1 MIYLFDEKEKL
12 VKIVN
17 KKAVKTALQ
26 TYSLTTENYVSDRLT
41 VETKALNDDDF
52 EQVEYMAIQSMEN
65 SHQYHYFYIAQ
76 KKTVGDISTF
86 TGVQSGIEE
95 LRKTPVFD
103 KRPNNMRAEA
113 VINDLLKN
121 TNWRA
126 RFVAETINRS
136 TNFYY
141 ISVFDAL
148 KKICKVW
155 GLEMQFL
162 VEMNG
167 NGIGARYIDFKKRIG
182 EATGKRV
189 VYGHNALEILKE
201 IERTN
206 IYTALVGRG
215 KGEQVSSAEESG
227 KTADG
232 YGRKITFES
241 VVWSK
246 AKGNPLDKPLGQ
258 RYLEDPEMTRRYG
271 IKNADG
277 TMRAKIGFVD
287 FNEEENPNELIKL
300 TYQALVNASR
310 PQLALKTS
318 SVYLKGVKIGDTI
331 RVVRHDKKLDYD
343 TRIFEITFNRLN
355 NKSSDIKLGDQI
367 SESANSKIQSV
378 ADKAVEDFINNEFNS
393 FVKNLPDFVKSADG
407 YNTNW
412 YSVEDPVKKYP
423 KKVLINDIWY
433 KPDPEH
439 EGHTIMQRWTGE
451 AWEEILRTYNEISLR
466 EKIDQKFNELKQTTD
481 QAIQTANQKAEEALK
496 KAGTIPDTA
505 RLSEQIKQQILASQD
520 LNQKVTE
527 SLNQTDGGVIYNK
540 ILQNIKTEF
549 TPKTAFDSFER
560 STNDDLSELRLKADE
575 SERKIIR
582 QNIEFNK
589 LTESNKIYERIL
601 GTSETGAPD
610 KVSRLVMSSEIFRT
624 EVGKYVTDD
633 NNLIV
638 NSMTMDKHT
647 LIGNSNPKA
656 DISLNNGVFTIKAE
670 GLTGYNWSGFS
681 LPIYVKKIYQDET
694 YTLGFKFRIL
704 SKLDSVFAFN
714 IKNHGLNKLL
724 LNADI
729 GTPNSQASEEWYEFQ
744 RTFTVQEDFEFGE
757 DKNFPFYIYLA
768 KNGWIEFKEPIL
780 VRGSRTGT
788 YKPSQ
793 FDDAYKKTNEAKE
806 LAESAQTQ
814 AENAQIRAQNAQT
827 RAIQVAE
834 MAEKAKMTAEAT
846 RTQVT
851 QLAGSYSIR
860 NLNSAGDILG
870 QMNLNPDG
878 SVRINEGLLSIG
890 EKTYIKDGVIKSG
903 MIGRAQIETAHI
915 KEIDANTAR
924 IININAKNIATEGL
938 TANVIKGGTLSSL
951 NGVTN
956 FDLQTGWL
964 EMNKEAVGI
973 RNRFEGK
980 PMQFLIFGQGA
991 INGVPCAY
999 TQLMSNRNGQTGI
1012 EHTSAGIQ
1020 IWNGR
1025 LGNNVQTAITFY
1037 GKSMDFIP
1045 NSQGGGVTLN
1055 TETRDLYKLHNVF
1068 LDNALVAGKEIFLK
1082 GNSLV
1087 TLFNLIDKNFKGIE
1101 DHLKRANLG
1110 APGYYRTNI

>member
-1 MIYLFDEKEKL
+1 MIYLFNEKEKL
-12 VKIVN
+12 IKIVN
-17 KKAVKTALQ
+17 KKAIKTALQ
-26 TYSLTTENYVSDRLT
+26 TYTLTTDNYVSDRLT

-65 SHQYHYFYIAQ
+65 NHQYHYFFIAQ
-76 KKTVGDISTF
+76 KKTVGDITTF

-103 KRPNNMRAEA
+103 KRPKNTLAKP
-113 VINDLLKN
+113 VINELLQG
-121 TNWRA
+121 TNWQA
-126 RFVAETINRS
+126 RFIAETTNRS

-155 GLEMQFL
+155 GLEMQFF

-227 KTADG
+227 KDADG

-287 FNEEENPNELIKL
+287 FNEEENPDELIKL

-310 PQLALKTS
+310 PQLTLKTS
-318 SVYLKGVKIGDTI
+318 SVYLKGVQIGDTI

-355 NKSSDIKLGDQI
+355 NQSSDIKLGDQI

-378 ADKAVEDFINNEFNS
+378 ADKAVEEFINNEFNS

-466 EKIDQKFNELKQTTD
+466 EKIDQKFNELKQATD
-481 QAIQTANQKAEEALK
+481 QAIQTANQKAEEALR

-505 RLSEQIKQQILASQD
+505 RLSEQIKQQVLESQD
-520 LNQKVTE
+520 LTKKVAETLKE
-527 SLNQTDGGVIYNK
+527 TDSGVIYNK

-549 TPKTAFDSFER
+549 ATNQRLDGFER
-560 STNDDLSELRLKADE
+560 STNDDLSNLRQKADE

-589 LTESNKIYERIL
+589 LTESNKLYERIL
-601 GTSETGAPD
+601 GTSETDAPD
-610 KVSRLVMSSEIFRT
+610 KVSRLVMSSSIFRT

-638 NSMTMDKHT
+638 NSMTMSTNT
-647 LIGNSNPKA
+647 LVNASRQGV
-656 DISLNNGVFTIKAE
+656 DISVNDGIFTIKAQ
-670 GLTGYNWSGFS
+670 GLTSYNFSGFT
-681 LPIYVKKIYQDET
+681 LPIYVKKIYRGET
-694 YTLGFKFRIL
+694 YTLGFKYRIREKVDTNL
-704 SKLDSVFAFN
+704 VFVV
-714 IKNHGLNKLL
+714 KNHKLNKALIS
-724 LNADI
+724 ADLANPQ
-729 GTPNSQASEEWYEFQ
+729 TPTSDEWIEFQ
-744 RTFTVQEDFEFGE
+744 QTFTIQEDFEFSE
-757 DKNFPFYIYLA
+757 NTNYPFYIYMA

-780 VRGSRTGT
+780 VRGSNTGP

-793 FDDAYKKTNEAKE
+793 FDDAYKASEEAKN
-806 LAESAQTQ
+806 LASDAQTKAVQ
-814 AENAQIRAQNAQT
+814 IAQGL
-827 RAIQVAE
+827 
-834 MAEKAKMTAEAT
+834 EAT

-851 QLAGSYSIR
+851 QLNDSYSIR
-860 NLNSAGDILG
+860 NLNNAGDVLG
-870 QMNLNPDG
+870 QLNLNPDG
-878 SVRINEGLLSIG
+878 SIRINEGLLSIG
-890 EKTYIKDGVIKSG
+890 EKTYIKDGVIKKS
-903 MIGRAQIETAHI
+903 MIGKAQIGTAHI
-915 KEIDANTAR
+915 DEIDASKANL
-924 IININAKNIATEGL
+924 INVTAKNVATEGL
-938 TANVIKGGTLSSL
+938 TANIIKGGKLLSL
-951 NGVTN
+951 NGVTS
-956 FDLQTGWL
+956 FDLQTGWI
-964 EMNKEAVGI
+964 EMNGHQVGI
-973 RNRFEGK
+973 KNQFTNRPLQSLTFWQGTIKDNIVGDIPGAYIGLLSSRNY
-980 PMQFLIFGQGA
+980 LID
-991 INGVPCAY
+991 
-999 TQLMSNRNGQTGI
+999 RD
-1012 EHTSAGIQ
+1012 HTTAGIQ

-1025 LGNNVQTAITFY
+1025 RDDNVRSIVSLYGRRIEFREHGADNSPVAWINMDKREFLGLEKIHTTEVLGVEKMTFK
-1037 GKSMDFIP
+1037 GKSLELILNDIFW
-1045 NSQGGGVTLN
+1045 NFRVLSDGGA
-1055 TETRDLYKLHNVF
+1055 KLPYGYFKYWN
-1068 LDNALVAGKEIFLK
+1068 
-1082 GNSLV
+1082 GN
-1087 TLFNLIDKNFKGIE
+1087 K
-1101 DHLKRANLG
+1101 
-1110 APGYYRTNI
+1110 